1 MNAVVILD
9 EHVIQEKHFILS
21 GHDRGSSLS
30 CSVQFLAMEDAVS
43 VTRVDEMNL
52 LVMARKVNS

>member
-1 MNAVVILD
+1 MILD
-9 EHVIQEKHFILS
+9 EHVIQEKHSILS